1 MSRIGNKIITLPAG
15 VSLDISVGNLVTV
28 NGPKGTL
35 SQQIDQDIMV
45 EIEGSIL
52 TVKRPTEQKRHKA
65 MHGLY
70 RSLINNMVVG
80 VSEGFQKDLEIIGVG
95 YKAANQGN
103 ILELSL
109 GYSHMIFMAIPSEI
123 KVATAME
130 KGKNPMVTLNG
141 IDKQLI
147 GQVAAK
153 IKSLRPV
160 EPYKGKGVR
169 FVGEQVRRKAGKA
182 GGKK

>member
-15 VSLDISVGNLVTV
+15 VSLDISAGNLVTV

-70 RSLINNMVVG
+70 RSLINNMVEG
-80 VSEGFQKDLEIIGVG
+80 VSNGYTKQLELVGVG
-95 YKAANQGN
+95 YTVSFMNNMLTFQ
-103 ILELSL
+103 L
-109 GYSHMIFMAIPSEI
+109 GRSHPDYFAVPSD
-123 KVATAME
+123 
-130 KGKNPMVTLNG
+130 VTLLVDKTKVTVSG
-141 IDKQLI
+141 TDKQRVHLI
-147 GQVAAK
+147 SAQIRDLK
-153 IKSLRPV
+153 KP
-160 EPYKGKGVR
+160 EPYKGKGILY
-169 FVGEQVRRKAGKA
+169 VGEVLRRKK
-182 GGKK
+182 GKKK

>member
-15 VSLDISVGNLVTV
+15 VSLDISAGNLVTV

-80 VSEGFQKDLEIIGVG
+80 VSE
-95 YKAANQGN
+95 
-103 ILELSL
+103 
-109 GYSHMIFMAIPSEI
+109 
-123 KVATAME
+123 
-130 KGKNPMVTLNG
+130 
-141 IDKQLI
+141 
-147 GQVAAK
+147 
-153 IKSLRPV
+153 
-160 EPYKGKGVR
+160 
-169 FVGEQVRRKAGKA
+169 
-182 GGKK
+182 